1 MFWRR
6 IIRNIKNFQSNE
18 LVVNN
23 FKSKGLNL
31 KQTVLLQ
38 RPGYSAEMK
47 SESLDAYEYPN
58 GSEWKKLFAEGV
70 LYKHPDTE
78 QN

>member
-1 MFWRR
+1 
-6 IIRNIKNFQSNE
+6 
-18 LVVNN
+18 
-23 FKSKGLNL
+23 
-31 KQTVLLQ
+31 
-38 RPGYSAEMK
+38 MK

-58 GSEWKKLFAEGV
+58 GSEWKKLFAEGT